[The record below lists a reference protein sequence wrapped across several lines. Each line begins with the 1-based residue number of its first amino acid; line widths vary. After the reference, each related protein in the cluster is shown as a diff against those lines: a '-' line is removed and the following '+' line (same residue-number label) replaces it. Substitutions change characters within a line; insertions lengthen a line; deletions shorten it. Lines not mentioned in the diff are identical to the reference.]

1 MENRKVKVTLNLELY
16 EDNLKDVLYRLAADS
31 TNLTEVL
38 ESFIN
43 DLVYGKSSHGSDEC
57 SLARR
62 YYDRCYYGMGEEDTF
77 LRYLLKSGEIEYY
90 LDIASDIE
98 AYNEWLAD
106 GEDYKLELE
115 EAKQEQNS
123 IYEQWAESHK
133 KLPQSKEKS
142 CKQIE
147 DWYIGYKNFMD
158 QCEVIPESEG
168 IA

>member
-1 MENRKVKVTLNLELY
+1 MENRKVKVTLNLELH
-16 EDNLKDVLYRLAADS
+16 EDNLKDILCKLAADS

-43 DLVYGKSSHGSDEC
+43 DLTCGKSSHGSDEC

-62 YYDRCYYGMGEEDTF
+62 YYDRCCYGLGEEDNF

-90 LDIASDIE
+90 LDIASDIR
-98 AYNEWLAD
+98 AYSEWITD

-115 EAKQEQNS
+115 EAKQEQDS
-123 IYEQWAESHK
+123 IYEQWAECYK
-133 KLPQSKEKS
+133 KSPQSKEKS
-142 CKQIE
+142 CKQVE

-158 QCEVIPESEG
+158 QCEVIQESEEN
-168 IA
+168 A